1 MTELVINDN
10 SLTVSDLTELI
21 KSVIK
26 INFDK
31 NISVIGEVS
40 NFKESRGHAFF
51 TLKDEDAMINAVIW
65 NYSNKIEN
73 KINNGKKVKAYGN
86 IVVFSKAGTY
96 NFNIIKIELIGD
108 GGFNQEYTKLKEY
121 YNSNG
126 YFDESKK
133 KKLPSNLKNIGIITS
148 YDGAAL
154 QDFLYVI
161 KKNNYAGKVYIKNC
175 IVQGKDCPTS
185 VVSSLNELDK
195 MNLDVIIITRGGGS
209 FEDLFGFSNK
219 NVIEEIYKCNT
230 CIISAIGH
238 EVDFMLSDFVAD
250 IRAPTPSIAGELVSC
265 KQDGIYNIN
274 EILEIENNIKKI
286 ISTKITIL
294 EYDINTITNTIKSPN
309 EIINKILNDI
319 NITHVTLVNMI
330 KSKINDLYNNIN
342 MLTKSLNNVT
352 DPNVIISNGFCL
364 AFDSNDNRITNIDE
378 FNASMSKRKK
388 LKLKFINGEVTFDI
402 RNIK

>member
-1 MTELVINDN
+1 VTELVINDN